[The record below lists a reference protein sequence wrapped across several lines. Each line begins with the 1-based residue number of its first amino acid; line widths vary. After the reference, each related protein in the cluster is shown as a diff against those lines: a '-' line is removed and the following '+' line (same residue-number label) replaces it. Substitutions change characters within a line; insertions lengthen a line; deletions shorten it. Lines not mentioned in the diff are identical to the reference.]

1 MPPERGRGQ
10 LSLGGR
16 DGGAGAP
23 RMGSGA
29 GEPGAVKMRCA
40 GRPGPEQ
47 TRRSQACGLYPCGG
61 REVEDSC
68 PTRPQQTGA
77 ATKATAGPPAS
88 AQGAGAPLLD
98 GLAVSSR

>member
-1 MPPERGRGQ
+1 MPPERRRGL

-16 DGGAGAP
+16 DRGAGAP

-29 GEPGAVKMRCA
+29 GKPRAVKMRYP

-47 TRRSQACGLYPCGG
+47 IRRSQACGLYPCGG

-88 AQGAGAPLLD
+88 AQ
-98 GLAVSSR
+98 